1 MSREQIGSL
10 KPWSSGSSDHG
21 SGPPSSCSGTPVDA
35 ATPMSPRVIEGGLS
49 NEEHGER
56 VVQADA
62 SSSQVEPVPSTM
74 LLFPGYSY
82 HSVQNRLKDLSSRT
96 TDFKALSELA
106 HFRDRSAII
115 DLTQLHGCTLLR
127 APHGYGKSSI
137 VSMLSYYYDIRHKE
151 DFAYAF
157 RLSEAM
163 PTVGTPNN
171 HFVLK
176 LEFGHFNVQSPS
188 FNLNDELNKA
198 LKRFIEL
205 YRSLL
210 ESEDWSELEDPDAA
224 RTLRNIILFGLPPRK
239 RLVVLIDDYDS
250 PYWAASKMTAEYPER
265 RKEVQET
272 LSNFF
277 GSLLNWTTSGGI
289 YSIFFTG
296 TQQILSTVSRET
308 WQDTYDIVRKKTT
321 DKLVGFCEEDVLQI
335 AHGLHWRF
343 HALKMMELAD
353 EFLESEEAKMQLLHG
368 AAWYKYSC
376 RTVLDFFCRRLEE
389 KGRGLTEEVDNL
401 MIRFEDYLDAY
412 PM

>member
-1 MSREQIGSL
+1 FVKRRHE
-10 KPWSSGSSDHG
+10 
-21 SGPPSSCSGTPVDA
+21 
-35 ATPMSPRVIEGGLS
+35 
-49 NEEHGER
+49 ER
-56 VVQADA
+56 VVQPEADA
-62 SSSQVEPVPSTM
+62 SSSQVEPVPSIM

-115 DLTQLHGCTLLR
+115 DLTHRQGCTLLR

-157 RLSEAM
+157 RLSEAL
-163 PTVGTPNN
+163 PTVWRPNN

-176 LEFGHFNVQSPS
+176 LEFGHFDVQSPN

-198 LKRFIEL
+198 LKKFAEL
-205 YRSLL
+205 YGDLL
-210 ESEDWSELEDPDAA
+210 EGEDWSALEDPDAVE
-224 RTLRNIILFGLPPRK
+224 TLSNIIVSSHLHFVTTHRLIQSVSWLYGLPPRK
-239 RLVVLIDDYDS
+239 RLVVLIDDYDF
-250 PYWAASKMTAEYPER
+250 PYWAASKMAPEYPER
-265 RKEVQET
+265 RKEVQKT

-277 GSLLNWTTSGGI
+277 GSLADWKMRGSLCL
-289 YSIFFTG
+289 IFYTG
-296 TQQILSTVSRET
+296 TQQILSIVSRET
-308 WQDTYDIVRKKTT
+308 WEDAYDIVRNETT

-353 EFLESEEAKMQLLHG
+353 EFMDSEEAKMQILHG

-376 RTVLDFFCRRLEE
+376 RTVLDFFCRRLKE
-389 KGRGLTEEVDNL
+389 KGQGLTEEVDNL
-401 MIRFEDYLDAY
+401 MIRFDDYLDKY
-412 PM
+412 SG